1 MICKILVDYGAS
13 EGWKVGDI
21 VDIDNPIKLIAEGK
35 VEEYVKTV
43 SDNTD
48 GKVAKP
54 KRSGKKS
61 KKTDL

>member
-1 MICKILVDYGAS
+1 MICKILVNYGAA

-21 VDIDNPIKLIAEGK
+21 VEISNPSKLIAEGK

-48 GKVAKP
+48 GEVAKP